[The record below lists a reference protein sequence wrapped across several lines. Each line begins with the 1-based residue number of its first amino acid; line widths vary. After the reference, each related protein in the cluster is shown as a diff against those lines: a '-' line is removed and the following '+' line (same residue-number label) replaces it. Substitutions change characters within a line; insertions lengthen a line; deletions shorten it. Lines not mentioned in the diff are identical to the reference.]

1 MYKLASVVRFTGN
14 ATQDV
19 GIFPS
24 FVLFII
30 NVISPLSVV
39 KSVTMDLDVT
49 LKLKGRSVVDRA
61 IQQYMMLCVSTD
73 SVLKCTHQQQTS

>member
-1 MYKLASVVRFTGN
+1 MYKLASVVGFTGN
-14 ATQDV
+14 TTQDG

-61 IQQYMMLCVSTD
+61 TQQYMMLCISTD